1 MLCKCRR
8 DLGHHLDHHY
18 LLPPHSS
25 YYVELN
31 SPFYGYGYDV
41 NNIGNYTFFYYYFWK
56 FGRDGAKS
64 KVREGVLLKMRKCAN
79 VRSCIKAFHH

>member
-1 MLCKCRR
+1 MVWKCRR

-41 NNIGNYTFFYYYFWK
+41 NNIGNYTIFYYYF
-56 FGRDGAKS
+56 GNLEEIS
-64 KVREGVLLKMRKCAN
+64 KVIYGEKRCPFK
-79 VRSCIKAFHH
+79 

>member
-1 MLCKCRR
+1 MKASENFKKMLCNCRR

-41 NNIGNYTFFYYYFWK
+41 NNIGNYKFFFYYFGNLEEIGSK
-56 FGRDGAKS
+56 FIGEKRCPFK
-64 KVREGVLLKMRKCAN
+64 
-79 VRSCIKAFHH
+79 

>member
-1 MLCKCRR
+1 MKASENLKTMLCKCRR

-25 YYVELN
+25 YYVQLN

-41 NNIGNYTFFYYYFWK
+41 NNIGNYEFFYYYF
-56 FGRDGAKS
+56 GNLEEIS
-64 KVREGVLLKMRKCAN
+64 KVIDERRCPFKGSL
-79 VRSCIKAFHH
+79 